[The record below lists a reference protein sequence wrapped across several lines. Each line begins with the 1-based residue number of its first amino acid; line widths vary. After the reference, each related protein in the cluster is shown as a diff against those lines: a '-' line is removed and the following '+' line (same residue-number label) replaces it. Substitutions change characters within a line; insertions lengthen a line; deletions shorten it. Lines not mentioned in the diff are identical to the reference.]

1 MRKAE
6 IEGVECYQIP
16 QEQVIEVLQQ
26 LQIHHKNVTIMST
39 EMSPIVQ
46 SKLRLYRKGVDMHN
60 IGVVK
65 GSKGF
70 GFAFEARHNVG
81 LCTEIIAKD
90 FKSYRTAQSQIGGA
104 IYHTHAATAS
114 GILDF
119 VIAEDVPLLCIA
131 FEVLHN

>member
-60 IGVVK
+60 IV
-65 GSKGF
+65 
-70 GFAFEARHNVG
+70 EPNPTQNVG
-81 LCTEIIAKD
+81 
-90 FKSYRTAQSQIGGA
+90 
-104 IYHTHAATAS
+104 AA
-114 GILDF
+114 LQ
-119 VIAEDVPLLCIA
+119 
-131 FEVLHN
+131 